1 MVVWCVGDDMSKI
14 SPCGDCILVKEDK
27 IIFCPY
33 LIVEDGV
40 TKCGRK
46 DKELSRV
53 IKDTGET
60 V

>member
-1 MVVWCVGDDMSKI
+1 MSKI
-14 SPCGDCILVKEDK
+14 IPCGDCIVVKEDK

-53 IKDTGET
+53 IREID
-60 V
+60 